1 MAVGGKVPF
10 TLQVTVLD
18 EGKAGKELRAGTE
31 VDATEG
37 HCLQLLPLAF
47 SLLSYITQ
55 NLQPRHSSTHSVL
68 GPPH

>member
-47 SLLSYITQ
+47 SPAFLHH
-55 NLQPRHSSTHSVL
+55 PE
-68 GPPH
+68 PPAQA

>member
-1 MAVGGKVPF
+1 MPF

-31 VDATEG
+31 VDVTEG

-47 SLLSYITQ
+47 LSAF
-55 NLQPRHSSTHSVL
+55 LHHPE
-68 GPPH
+68 PPAQA